1 MEQIK
6 KFLHGKGFALVLAAC
21 LLAAAAAGVWA
32 VRTVRDELKQNLTD
46 LTNPSSTA
54 RQTIPEPEPD
64 PDVGLEEEELW
75 LDLPDTAEQA
85 ANSVAGVPQPVPG
98 SSSASSGAASGSG
111 SVHEPSAL
119 RTDSAPAASSAAP
132 ASTQPFSGRVLN
144 AYSGDELVYSKT
156 LGDWRTHN
164 GVDYACAEGSEVSA
178 PCSGKVTET
187 GTDGRWSSV
196 VTLEDAS
203 GRLWRVGAHPSG
215 SAAER
220 PVPRPGKNL
229 LNAKCPAAYFRSG
242 AFCIRFRT
250 FLWFLR
256 GVLFVLCHPHQ
267 TCHQKSQI
275 GTQHKAHK
283 AYPHDHPDTPFYHFP
298 HFTIFSL
305 SLRGVLCRGP
315 GILCQLYPSPAYF
328 CQEPPFFSPACAS
341 PAGLLYFIW

>member
-32 VRTVRDELKQNLTD
+32 VRTVRDELRQNLTD

-164 GVDYACAEGSEVSA
+164 GIDYACAKDAAVQSPTAGTVVLAGSDGSWGPTVAIKDSA
-178 PCSGKVTET
+178 
-187 GTDGRWSSV
+187 GRVW
-196 VTLEDAS
+196 
-203 GRLWRVGAHPSG
+203 RL
-215 SAAER
+215 
-220 PVPRPGKNL
+220 
-229 LNAKCPAAYFRSG
+229 C
-242 AFCIRFRT
+242 
-250 FLWFLR
+250 
-256 GVLFVLCHPHQ
+256 GV
-267 TCHQKSQI
+267 
-275 GTQHKAHK
+275 
-283 AYPHDHPDTPFYHFP
+283 
-298 HFTIFSL
+298 
-305 SLRGVLCRGP
+305 
-315 GILCQLYPSPAYF
+315 
-328 CQEPPFFSPACAS
+328 AS
-341 PAGLLYFIW
+341 PAVQEGETVSAGQTLGKVGSVSCECAEEAHIHLEVLQNGQYLDPAKIS